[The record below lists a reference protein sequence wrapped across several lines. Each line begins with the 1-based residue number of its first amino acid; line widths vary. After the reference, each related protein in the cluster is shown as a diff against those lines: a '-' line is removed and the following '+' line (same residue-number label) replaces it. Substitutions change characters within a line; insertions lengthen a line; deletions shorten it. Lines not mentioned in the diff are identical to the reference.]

1 MVPPD
6 YSSYFGTMATVAA
19 TLFGLIF
26 LVVSITPESIAAESA
41 PLERQLK
48 VVAAY
53 VALSNP
59 LIISLFA
66 LLPHQEIGPAVI
78 AVGSAGLLNTIVM
91 AVLLFRDSAK
101 RPFTLRNDL
110 FILAGLVLYGF
121 EVDNGVRLLRL
132 ASDGSV
138 FYTLG
143 TVLIFIIVF
152 GVARAWEL
160 VGGRHFHIR
169 DGLSLMNATSRKDA
183 RVKKDKKSKNKTER
197 AEELTRK

>member
-6 YSSYFGTMATVAA
+6 YSSYFATMATVAA

-26 LVVSITPESIAAESA
+26 LVVSITPESIITEGA

-78 AVGSAGLLNTIVM
+78 ALGAAGLLNMFVM
-91 AVLLFRDSAK
+91 ALLLFRGATG
-101 RPFTLRNDL
+101 RPFTLRSSL
-110 FILAGLVLYGF
+110 FILAGLVLYAF
-121 EVDNGVRLLRL
+121 EVDNGVRLLQL
-132 ASDGSV
+132 PSDSSV

-160 VGGRHFHIR
+160 VGGRHFHLR
-169 DGLSLMNATSRKDA
+169 DGISLMNATS
-183 RVKKDKKSKNKTER
+183 
-197 AEELTRK
+197 

>member
-26 LVVSITPESIAAESA
+26 LVVSITPESIDSESA

-78 AVGSAGLLNTIVM
+78 AVGSAGLLNTLVI
-91 AVLLFRDSAK
+91 ALLIFRDSAK
-101 RPFTLRNDL
+101 PHFTLRNNL
-110 FILAGLVLYGF
+110 FILASLVLYGF
-121 EVDNGVRLLRL
+121 EVDNGVRLLQL
-132 ASDGSV
+132 PSDSSLL
-138 FYTLG
+138 YTLG
-143 TVLIFIIVF
+143 TVLIFIIIF

-169 DGLSLMNATSRKDA
+169 DWLSLMNATSRRDA
-183 RVKKDKKSKNKTER
+183 SVKKGKKNTNKEQ
-197 AEELTRK
+197 